1 MQEDNN
7 IIELINVHKSYK
19 TTTILKDINL
29 SVKQGEFT
37 SIRGK
42 SGVGKSTLL
51 KILGFL
57 ETPDEGTIKLFGQ
70 DITKLNDNQL
80 SNLRLKNIGFVFQFF
95 NLLPSLTVQENIELP
110 LALASIK
117 KAERKQRIT
126 DLLKYFGLEH
136 LTERFPENLSGGE
149 KQRIAIIRAIAN
161 NPKIII
167 ADEPTSSVDDENAQL
182 LMNLL
187 TAINKNQK
195 VTIIM
200 ATTDLYEKLPVTKNY
215 LLKDAQLREKESEA
229 KIKILKKDCVK
240 VSETTKF

>member
-7 IIELINVHKSYK
+7 IIELINVHKSYR

-29 SVKQGEFT
+29 SIKQGEFT

-110 LALASIK
+110 LALASVNK
-117 KAERKQRIT
+117 TKRKERTT

-167 ADEPTSSVDDENAQL
+167 ADEPTSSIDDENAQL

-187 TAINKNQK
+187 TDINKNQK

-200 ATTDLYEKLPVTKNY
+200 TTTDQYEKLPVTKNY
-215 LLKDAQLREKESEA
+215 LLKDAQLREKESED
-229 KIKILKKDCVK
+229 KKGLRQGQRNY
-240 VSETTKF
+240 